1 MVHEQA
7 RLLIQIEDRQM
18 PTRAFYP
25 IIHAFIV
32 LQAFAHKSQPIEV
45 VKRARTDGPSR
56 TRAIPAQDWVLE
68 VLAIESWSTLG
79 EFWTRGS
86 EHESGFILM
95 DVRSISFGLLKF
107 LNAVA
112 MSLILTLVLNCV

>member
-18 PTRAFYP
+18 PTRAFYS

-32 LQAFAHKSQPIEV
+32 LQVRFMCNSEDGLKFERNLAQAFAHRSQPIEV

-56 TRAIPAQDWVLE
+56 TRAIPAQDQGLE

-79 EFWTRGS
+79 EF
-86 EHESGFILM
+86 
-95 DVRSISFGLLKF
+95 
-107 LNAVA
+107 
-112 MSLILTLVLNCV
+112 